1 MHMLTLS
8 NKPLQS
14 AITSHYQLHNH
25 YPEYHHSI
33 ASKLNR
39 RSIIEAFC
47 NLYISVM
54 SNK

>member
-14 AITSHYQLHNH
+14 AITSHHQLHHH
-25 YPEYHHSI
+25 YPEYHRSN
-33 ASKLNR
+33 ASMLNR

-47 NLYISVM
+47 NLYIGVM